1 MPHPQATPQ
10 PPQIA
15 IVMSNTLAALGLSQI
30 IGRMMPHAR
39 LVTYA
44 APGDLPK
51 EKAESFFHFFIS
63 PEALTADAPFFRQY
77 RHKTIVL
84 VRGETGALLPDTF
97 HCINICRPEEEL
109 VRDFL
114 RLAEHSHAARG
125 GKPQAVREAEGTPPA
140 SESSVLTPREREVLR
155 LVVAGYINKEIA
167 DRLAVSLTTVI
178 SHRKNL
184 TEKLGIKSVSALTV
198 YAVTRGL
205 ISVDE
210 I

>member
-1 MPHPQATPQ
+1 MPHPQGNPQ

-15 IVMSNTLAALGLSQI
+15 IVMSDTLAALGLSQI
-30 IGRMMPHAR
+30 IGRMMPRAR
-39 LVTYA
+39 LGVYA

-51 EKAESFFHFFIS
+51 EKADSFFHFFIS
-63 PEALTADAPFFRQY
+63 PEALTADVPFFRQN

-84 VRGETGALLPDTF
+84 VRGEAVAQLLDTF
-97 HCINICRPEEEL
+97 HCLNVCRPEEAL

-114 RLAEHSHAARG
+114 RLAERSHAARG
-125 GKPQAVREAEGTPPA
+125 GKPQAVREAEAEPSA
-140 SESSVLTPREREVLR
+140 AQADVLTPREREVLR
-155 LVVAGYINKEIA
+155 LVVAGCINKEIA